1 MMESETLA
9 SEPSPVPAPQTP
21 PAIEATGLFHF
32 VGPAKRRTPVLED
45 VTFRLD
51 AGEFLCIMGPS
62 GSGKSTLLHLVAG
75 LQRPEAGVLS
85 LAGVDLAERSG
96 PERTLLRRDGIGYVF
111 QFFNLLPNL
120 TVLENVSV
128 PLTVRGRPSAADL
141 ERCRGLL
148 ERFGV
153 GDRGGAFPHELSG
166 GEMQRVSI
174 ARALAGDQPLLICD
188 EPTGNL
194 SQKAGQEIMEVLR
207 EVSEEDGKSVLLV
220 THNPRDASYADRV
233 VFLVDGHLAPGVEL
247 RGPGI
252 AIEAVHQAL
261 EDLGI

>member
-1 MMESETLA
+1 MWRSYTIGGSAIHALAGVSER
-9 SEPSPVPAPQTP
+9 
-21 PAIEATGLFHF
+21 I
-32 VGPAKRRTPVLED
+32 
-45 VTFRLD
+45 D
-51 AGEFLCIMGPS
+51 AGEFISVMGPS

-75 LQRPEAGVLS
+75 LQKPEAGRLA
-85 LAGVDLAERSG
+85 LAGVDLADRSG
-96 PERTLLRRDGIGYVF
+96 PERTRLRRDGIGYVF

-120 TVLENVSV
+120 TVLENVCL
-128 PLTVRGRPSAADL
+128 PLTVRGRPGKAELD
-141 ERCRGLL
+141 RCQALL

-207 EVSEEDGKSVLLV
+207 EVAERDGKSVLLV
-220 THNPRDASYADRV
+220 THNPRDASHADRV
-233 VFLVDGHLAPGVEL
+233 VFLVDGHLAAGVEL
-247 RGPGI
+247 RGPDL